1 MKKFL
6 FALLLPLLSAALFA
20 QQEGEV
26 FDLSDDITTEN
37 EENFWDFY
45 NNHWQDEKTSVK
57 RMIVEFLNIFE
68 NVKEMDT
75 DAEEVIV
82 ILQEIVYGDEF
93 EALIEIWEE
102 GAIPTFSTMA
112 ALCNICLFAEQNLT
126 DEMIVQGYKIIRKY
140 CDEEISFPNAF
151 LTSDYKKIY

>member
-1 MKKFL
+1 
-6 FALLLPLLSAALFA
+6 
-20 QQEGEV
+20 
-26 FDLSDDITTEN
+26 
-37 EENFWDFY
+37 
-45 NNHWQDEKTSVK
+45 
-57 RMIVEFLNIFE
+57 MIVEFLNIFE

-93 EALIEIWEE
+93 EALLEIWEE

-112 ALCNICLFAEQNLT
+112 AFCNICLFAEQNLT